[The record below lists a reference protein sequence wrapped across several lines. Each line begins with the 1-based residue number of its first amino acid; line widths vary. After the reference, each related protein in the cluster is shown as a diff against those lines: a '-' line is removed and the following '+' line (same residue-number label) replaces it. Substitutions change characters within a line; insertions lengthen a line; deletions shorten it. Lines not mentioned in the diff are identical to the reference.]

1 MTTPAAAHTTMV
13 NVASDCVGE
22 GRPRVTPND
31 PAGSFLMDKVVYD
44 AVDIC
49 GNSMPSAATA
59 TMTFADQDAIR
70 RWICNGAAN
79 D

>member
-1 MTTPAAAHTTMV
+1 
-13 NVASDCVGE
+13 
-22 GRPRVTPND
+22 
-31 PAGSFLMDKVVYD
+31 MDKVVYD